1 MSDISAYIK
10 KVEQDVYNYN
20 KINTITKDHYILLL
34 DYILPNYYDVLE
46 PNKNDDEDIDVR
58 ALLFNWYNNYDPNI
72 ESIIPQKSEFDINSF
87 LPLHIGSYVYLRVL
101 KFFNTNEDLLQIV
114 EIICEKYEI
123 DPTDSTYTE
132 GLILPFIEYTN
143 INSSSGT
150 YQKDSLFWFSDKSNY
165 SNVVNDI
172 LLLAVK
178 HDHKSEV
185 IFKNILV
192 MYTNFYRNI
201 DYDKQIINH
210 FLIKNSKLITFNFLS
225 NLMKT
230 KKYKEMVLNF
240 IIKNMDSLH
249 LTLSDV
255 NFLIGNGDN
264 NDDNSSFSN
273 DLKLFNLD
281 ISINKFRKEYLPI
294 LNLLKTK
301 DIVRAHNFL
310 KKGSVQLKEFNNL
323 IETRPEMFNNYQASL
338 IDVFNRIPKDYVLK
352 KLINVTDNNDPSI
365 FSKEMVKNK
374 FWTNFKQA
382 NTTSRT
388 NRFLIICED
397 IALNNLSD
405 VGNFINLINIVH
417 LFPIHFKPSNILS
430 SDNDSLISILIKEQK
445 FNIIDTFNIIKKL
458 NLVLE
463 RGDNDNDEYLLL
475 RCQSEYINSSNDDN
489 IEYLES
495 TMNDFVDLLKEFKE
509 YKCIFAL
516 DKSFDTLWQ
525 RLIEY
530 VRNNS
535 QNQELFDK
543 LVTLVPVTPNN
554 TKYLKQLLL

>member
-10 KVEQDVYNYN
+10 KIEQDVYNYN

-72 ESIIPQKSEFDINSF
+72 ESIISQKSEFDINSF

-123 DPTDSTYTE
+123 DPTDSTYVE

-365 FSKEMVKNK
+365 FSKEMVINK

>member
-10 KVEQDVYNYN
+10 KIEQDVYNYN
-20 KINTITKDHYILLL
+20 KINKITKDHYILLL
-34 DYILPNYYDVLE
+34 DYILPNYLDVLE
-46 PNKNDDEDIDVR
+46 PNKNNDEDIDVR
-58 ALLFNWYNNYDPNI
+58 ALLFNWYDKYDSNI
-72 ESIIPQKSEFDINSF
+72 ESIIPQKLEFAIASF

-101 KFFNTNEDLLQIV
+101 KFFNNNEDLLQIV

-123 DPTDSTYTE
+123 DPTDSTYIE

-178 HDHKSEV
+178 HDHKSEG

-210 FLIKNSKLITFNFLS
+210 FLIKNSKLIKFNFFS

-240 IIKNMDSLH
+240 IIKNMDNLH
-249 LTLSDV
+249 LTLADV
-255 NFLIGNGDN
+255 NFLIGNGD
-264 NDDNSSFSN
+264 DDLSFSN

-281 ISINKFRKEYLPI
+281 ISISKFRKEYLPI

-323 IETRPEMFNNYQASL
+323 IETRPEMFNNYQTSL

-365 FSKEMVKNK
+365 FSKEMVINK
-374 FWTNFKQA
+374 FWVNFKQA

-405 VGNFINLINIVH
+405 VDNFINLINIVH
-417 LFPIHFKPSNILS
+417 LFPIHFKPSSILS

-445 FNIIDTFNIIKKL
+445 FNVIDTFNIIKKL

-475 RCQSEYINSSNDDN
+475 RCQSEYINSSTDDN

-509 YKCIFAL
+509 YRCIFAL
-516 DKSFDTLWQ
+516 DKSFDKLWQ

-530 VRNNS
+530 VRNNA

>member
-10 KVEQDVYNYN
+10 KIEQDVYNYN

-34 DYILPNYYDVLE
+34 DYILPNYLDVLE
-46 PNKNDDEDIDVR
+46 LNKNYDEDIDVR
-58 ALLFNWYNNYDPNI
+58 ALLFNWYNKYDSNI
-72 ESIIPQKSEFDINSF
+72 ESIIPQKSQFDIDSF

-101 KFFNTNEDLLQIV
+101 KFFNNNEDLLQIV
-114 EIICEKYEI
+114 EIICERYEI
-123 DPTDSTYTE
+123 DPTDSTYIE

-143 INSSSGT
+143 INSSSST
-150 YQKDSLFWFSDKSNY
+150 YKKDSLSWFSDKSNY

-178 HDHKSEV
+178 HDHKSEG

-240 IIKNMDSLH
+240 IVKNMDNLH
-249 LTLSDV
+249 LTLADV
-255 NFLIGNGDN
+255 NFLIGNS
-264 NDDNSSFSN
+264 DDDSSFPN
-273 DLKLFNLD
+273 DLKLFNLN
-281 ISINKFRKEYLPI
+281 ISISKFRKEYLPI

-301 DIVRAHNFL
+301 DIVHAHNFL

-323 IETRPEMFNNYQASL
+323 IETRPEMFNNYQTSF

-365 FSKEMVKNK
+365 FSKEMVINK
-374 FWTNFKQA
+374 FWVNFKQA

-405 VGNFINLINIVH
+405 VDNFINLINIVH
-417 LFPIHFKPSNILS
+417 LFPIHFKPSSILS

-445 FNIIDTFNIIKKL
+445 FNVIDTFNIIKKL

-463 RGDNDNDEYLLL
+463 KGDNDNDEYLLL
-475 RCQSEYINSSNDDN
+475 RCQSEYINSSTDDN

-495 TMNDFVDLLKEFKE
+495 TMNDFVDLLKEFRE

-525 RLIEY
+525 RLIDY
-530 VRNNS
+530 VRNNA